1 MIQTTTKNYL
11 YKRNHGPLLI
21 PMTNDYQFRAMM
33 QMNEKVLRGLICALM
48 HLEEEQIIS
57 IEIKNSIEL
66 GTYIEDKDFILDV
79 KILLNNYII
88 INLELQVVNE
98 HNWKERSMLY
108 MCRAFDNINSGEN
121 YLEVKPA
128 VQIGLLDFPLFEGE
142 QEFYA
147 SYMLM
152 NTKSHRVYSD
162 KLRLNVLELK
172 ASDLATEEDKKW
184 KIDKWAKFF
193 KAKTWEEIEMLAHE
207 LPILEEAA
215 ETVYHI
221 SQNDRIREQCEA
233 REDFFRRQRTTE
245 LLIERQN
252 KEILEQKK
260 ELSKLDKELSK
271 LDKELSKRDK
281 ELSERDK
288 ELSKRD
294 KELLERDKELAEQKK
309 LLVENDRKLKKL
321 EELLVSKGIDPN
333 KI

>member
-1 MIQTTTKNYL
+1 MKQIYL
-11 YKRNHGPLLI
+11 YKRNHGSLVI

-33 QMNEKVLRGLICALM
+33 QMNENVLRGLICALM

-88 INLELQVVNE
+88 IDLELQVVNE

-108 MCRAFDNINSGEN
+108 MCRAFDNINSGED
-121 YLEVKPA
+121 YLEVRPA
-128 VQIGLLDFPLFEGE
+128 VQIGLLDFPLFDGE
-142 QEFYA
+142 QEFYS

-152 NTKSHRVYSD
+152 NVKSHRIYSD

-172 ASDLATEEDKKW
+172 ESDLATEEDKKW

-193 KAKTWEEIEMLAHE
+193 KAKTWEEIEMLAQG

-221 SQNDRIREQCEA
+221 SQDDRIREQCEA

-245 LLIERQN
+245 RLLERQN
-252 KEILEQKK
+252 KEIMEQKE
-260 ELSKLDKELSK
+260 ELSKLG
-271 LDKELSKRDK
+271 K
-281 ELSERDK
+281 ELSERNK
-288 ELSKRD
+288 ELSERN
-294 KELLERDKELAEQKK
+294 KELSERNKELSEQKK
-309 LLVENDRKLKKL
+309 QLAENSLRLKKL
-321 EELLVSKGIDPN
+321 EELLALKGIDLN
-333 KI
+333 EV

>member
-1 MIQTTTKNYL
+1 MSQTITKTYL
-11 YKRNHGPLLI
+11 YKRNHGSLVI

-48 HLEEEQIIS
+48 HLKEEQIIS

-88 INLELQVVNE
+88 IDLELQVVNE

-108 MCRAFDNINSGEN
+108 MCRAFDNINSGED
-121 YLEVKPA
+121 YLEVRPA

-142 QEFYA
+142 QEFYS

-172 ASDLATEEDKKW
+172 ESGLATEEDKKW

-193 KAKTWEEIEMLAHE
+193 KAKTWEEIEMLAQE

-245 LLIERQN
+245 RLIERKN
-252 KEILEQKK
+252 KEIMEQKE
-260 ELSKLDKELSK
+260 ELLKLGN
-271 LDKELSKRDK
+271 
-281 ELSERDK
+281 ELSERNK
-288 ELSKRD
+288 EIS
-294 KELLERDKELAEQKK
+294 EQKK
-309 LLVENDRKLKKL
+309 QLAENNLRLKKL
-321 EELLVSKGIDPN
+321 EELLALKGIDSN
-333 KI
+333 EI